1 MEHWEERRP
10 LLVSRAWVQAALL
23 VFLFGFFV
31 LGLLAYRTYSEEPP
45 IPAKV
50 TDPGGREVF
59 TGADVIAGQK
69 LFLRNGLMQFGSIFG
84 HGAYLGPDYTADY
97 LHRSA
102 LIVRDRYGGEGSDVA
117 RTRTI
122 EDFRTNR
129 YSEEAET
136 LELTDAR
143 CSPSA
148 VREHYAQFF
157 GAESNAN
164 GLRREAITDPE
175 HIHQLAAYFAWSAWA
190 ASAER
195 PGHNYTYT
203 NNWPPEPLV
212 DNEPTANVIVWSV
225 LRHRAPRGVGL
236 LFAAF
241 GRWRFL
247 GWHGREQRRL
257 VPDAG

>member
-1 MEHWEERRP
+1 M
-10 LLVSRAWVQAALL
+10 
-23 VFLFGFFV
+23 FLFGFFV

-84 HGAYLGPDYTADY
+84 HGAYRAGLHGGLPASVGAHRPRPLRRRGLGRGADPD
-97 LHRSA
+97 
-102 LIVRDRYGGEGSDVA
+102 DRGLPDEPLLGGGGDS
-117 RTRTI
+117 RTDRRLL
-122 EDFRTNR
+122 FAFGR
-129 YSEEAET
+129 
-136 LELTDAR
+136 
-143 CSPSA
+143 

-225 LRHRAPRGVGL
+225 LCLRAPRGVGL
-236 LFAAF
+236 PFAAF

-247 GWHGREQRRL
+247 GWHGREQATPRSGRRVTL
-257 VPDAG
+257 R